1 MDCCY
6 CGFPLSK
13 LDYCTNCKADV
24 RRYKKIIYTANR
36 LYNEGLDRAMVR
48 DLSGAV
54 NSLKHCLKCD
64 KNNTDARNLLGLVY
78 YEMGEVVSAFV
89 EWTISR
95 RLRPEKNI
103 AAEYL
108 DIVQSNQ
115 GRIEIMNMT
124 IRKYNI
130 ALRYCQEGSNDLA
143 IIQLQKVIKQNPKYV
158 RAHQLLALLYMDKE
172 EWAKAERELERCLKI
187 DTGDLLTR
195 RYLKEIELQYGE
207 EKERRAKRSKREK
220 HSAVTIQR
228 GTETIIQPVNPREH
242 IGAQGFFQIAIGL
255 FIGVFAAYFIV
266 MPGREARVREELA
279 ADVLSLNEQIETRN
293 VELSEK
299 NARIVEL
306 EEDNSQ
312 LQDNLNAYSG
322 TGGVVASYDQLIS
335 AAFAYMDYGQGDMA
349 VEEYLD
355 LIPTDFVENKATP
368 AYVELYN
375 YLRGGIGDSVATT
388 YFESGMEAYRVMDYP
403 TAISHLEKAF
413 SYDNSNDSA
422 LYYLGLSYFESG
434 DITHAE
440 DTFEQLLNLFPQ
452 SEHADNARRKIEEI
466 SE

>member
-6 CGFPLSK
+6 CGFPLSS

-36 LYNEGLDRAMVR
+36 LYNEGLDRATVR

-54 NSLKHCLKCD
+54 NALKNCLKCD
-64 KNNTDARNLLGLVY
+64 KNNIDARNLLGLVY
-78 YEMGEVVSAFV
+78 YEMGEAVSAFV

-95 RLRPEKNI
+95 KLRPEKNI
-103 AAEYL
+103 ASEYL

-115 GRIEIMNMT
+115 GRIEILNIT

-130 ALRYCQEGSNDLA
+130 ALKYCREQSNDLA

-158 RAHQLLALLYMDKE
+158 RARQLLALLYIEKE
-172 EWAKAERELERCLKI
+172 EWSRAKRELNACMEI
-187 DTGDLLTR
+187 DNGDLNTR
-195 RYLKEIELQYGE
+195 RYLREIELQFGDE
-207 EKERRAKRSKREK
+207 ERSRAKRARREK

-228 GTETIIQPVNPREH
+228 GTETIIQPVNPREN
-242 IGAQGFFQIAIGL
+242 IGAAAFLQIAIGL

-266 MPGREARVREELA
+266 MPGREAKVRDEVA
-279 ADVLSLNEQIETRN
+279 ADVVALNEQIETRN
-293 VELSEK
+293 LELSEK

-355 LIPTDFVENKATP
+355 LIPVDFVESKATP

-375 YLRGGIGDSVATT
+375 YLRGGIGDSVATS
-388 YFESGMEAYRVMDYP
+388 YYDSGMEAYRVMDYP
-403 TAISHLEKAF
+403 TAISHLTKAF
-413 SYDNSNDSA
+413 SYDDTNDSA

-440 DTFEQLLNLFPQ
+440 ETFQQLLAVFPQ

-466 SE
+466 GE